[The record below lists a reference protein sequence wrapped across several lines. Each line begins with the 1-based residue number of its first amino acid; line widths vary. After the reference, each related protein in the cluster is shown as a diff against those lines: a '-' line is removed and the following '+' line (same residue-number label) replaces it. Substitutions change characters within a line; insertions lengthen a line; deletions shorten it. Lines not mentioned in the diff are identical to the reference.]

1 MEAVKSS
8 MEEENSAEL
17 TAVDAGPN
25 PNPNPSTPD
34 GQVEELQNLKRKRSE
49 EAAPDPFWK
58 TSLCSYFRR
67 RSQDCRHGDNCRYA
81 HSEQEL
87 RPRPDDSW
95 DPTSE
100 RAKKLLRKPE
110 KTPEEKPELCS
121 SENSDGSP
129 EKGERGSGLFN
140 KWIINLPEHWGVV
153 DFKKLLGDLELP
165 FTNARKKSGMGE
177 GFVCFSSE
185 EHVTLATEKL
195 NGKSINKRYLKVV
208 DVLPRPWEEEQINV
222 PEQGETDDQDMDDP
236 DAFCSKQTNS
246 EIKSPVD
253 SEVLG
258 DGNLEQNNH
267 SASDRSVIK
276 LRSARDAVTPLANM
290 PYEQQLTHKK
300 TSMTQILKRL
310 TRNARKTC
318 PSELPLPEW
327 ILSAKNRGGLP
338 CTLEGILP
346 SPLINGYRNK
356 CEFTVGLSRDGER
369 VVGFLLGNFREG
381 MTAVEEPTNC
391 PNVSAIACQYASA
404 FQKFIRSSP
413 LPVWNKHQTCGFWRL
428 FTVREGRAQNRVSDS
443 GTEQPKIAEV
453 MLIAQVCSKGV
464 EEDSRSSEFKRMA
477 EALALAAASAS
488 PPLPLTALFVQDHL
502 DISNAAPFDAPLFP
516 IPLPKVVEG
525 GNFEDECKEPEG
537 QIHDYI
543 SNLRFSISPT
553 AFFQV
558 NTVAAERLYSLAGD
572 WAALSPTTLLFDI
585 CCGTG
590 TIGLTLAHRAGLVVG
605 IEMSAPAVA
614 DAQRNAE
621 INGIKNCKFV
631 CAKAED
637 VIDSLLKEYL
647 EMPAEMASDIS
658 DNAADKNIDNIS
670 KKSASEYGTQG
681 NNSPVSGN
689 DTQIKG
695 DTIAKETEQ
704 IGNISSKSPGTSTE
718 TNEFTENKKEA
729 NIMKRFRE
737 VVVIVDPPRCGLHP
751 VVTKALRTQ
760 PWLRR
765 LVYIS
770 CNPETLVANAIE
782 LCTPSTGKVEKI
794 KGRRG
799 GYRHMGNAGHAR
811 QRAKSMPVSEPF
823 CPVKA
828 MAVDLF
834 PHTPHCEMVMLLER

>member
-1 MEAVKSS
+1 MEAEKPA
-8 MEEENSAEL
+8 MEEENAAEL

-25 PNPNPSTPD
+25 PNLNHNSPD
-34 GQVEELQNLKRKRSE
+34 DQTEEPQSLKRKRSD

-87 RPRPDDSW
+87 RPRPDNSW

-100 RAKKLLRKPE
+100 RAKKLLRQPE
-110 KTPEEKPELCS
+110 KAPEEEPELCP

-129 EKGERGSGLFN
+129 GKGEGGSDLFN
-140 KWIINLPEHWGVV
+140 KWIINLPKHWGVV
-153 DFKKLLGDLELP
+153 NFKKLLGDLELP
-165 FTNARKKSGMGE
+165 FTNARKKRGMGE

-195 NGKSINKRYLKVV
+195 NGKSINKSYLKVA
-208 DVLPRPWEEEQINV
+208 DVLPRPWEKQQIKV
-222 PEQGETDDQDMDDP
+222 SEQGETDDQDMDDP
-236 DAFCSKQTNS
+236 DALCSETTNS
-246 EIKSPVD
+246 EVKSPVD

-258 DGNLEQNNH
+258 DGNFEQNND
-267 SASDRSVIK
+267 SAADRSVVK
-276 LRSARDAVTPLANM
+276 LRSARDAVTPLAHM
-290 PYEQQLTHKK
+290 PYDQQLTHKK
-300 TSMTQILKRL
+300 TSMMQILKRL

-318 PSELPLPEW
+318 PPELPLPEW

-338 CTLEGILP
+338 CTLEGILI

-381 MTAVEEPTNC
+381 LTAVEEPMNC
-391 PNVSAIACQYASA
+391 PNVSTIACQYASV
-404 FQKFIRSSP
+404 FQNFIRSSP
-413 LPVWNKHQTCGFWRL
+413 LPVWNKHQTSGFWRL
-428 FTVREGRAQNRVSDS
+428 FTVREGRSPNQVSDS
-443 GTEQPKIAEV
+443 DNEQPKIAEV

-464 EEDSRSSEFKRMA
+464 EEGLRSSEFKRMA

-502 DISNAAPFDAPLFP
+502 GISNAAPFDAPLFP

-543 SNLRFSISPT
+543 SNLRFRISPT

-572 WAALSPTTLLFDI
+572 WAALGPETLLFDI

-590 TIGLTLAHRAGLVVG
+590 TIGLTLAHRAGMVVG
-605 IEMSAPAVA
+605 IEMSAPAVK
-614 DAQRNAE
+614 DALRNAE

-637 VIDSLLKEYL
+637 VIESLLKEYL
-647 EMPAEMASDIS
+647 EIPSEMASDIS
-658 DNAADKNIDNIS
+658 DNATDKNIDNIP
-670 KKSASEYGTQG
+670 KESASEHDTKG
-681 NNSPVSGN
+681 NNSSVSAN
-689 DTQIKG
+689 DTEIKD
-695 DTIAKETEQ
+695 DTVAKETEH
-704 IGNISSKSPGTSTE
+704 IGNMGSNSLGISTE
-718 TNEFTENKKEA
+718 TNELTENKKDA
-729 NIMKRFRE
+729 NIMKRFSE
-737 VVVIVDPPRCGLHP
+737 VVAIVDPPRCGLHP
-751 VVTKALRTQ
+751 VVIRALRTH
-760 PWLRR
+760 PGLRR

-770 CNPETLVANAIE
+770 CNPDTLVANAIE
-782 LCTPSTGKVEKI
+782 LCTPSTGKVEKA
-794 KGRRG
+794 KGKRG

-823 CPVKA
+823 CPIKA

>member
-1 MEAVKSS
+1 MQADKPA
-8 MEEENSAEL
+8 MAEENSAEL
-17 TAVDAGPN
+17 PAMDAEPN
-25 PNPNPSTPD
+25 PKPSSPD
-34 GQVEELQNLKRKRSE
+34 NQTEEPQNLKRKRSDE
-49 EAAPDPFWK
+49 PAPDPFWK

-67 RSQDCRHGDNCRYA
+67 RSQDCKHGDNCRYA
-81 HSEQEL
+81 HTEQEL
-87 RPRPDDSW
+87 RARPDNSW

-100 RAKKLLRKPE
+100 RAKKLLRQPE
-110 KTPEEKPELCS
+110 KVPEEQIELCP

-129 EKGERGSGLFN
+129 EKGESGSDLFN
-140 KWIINLPEHWGVV
+140 KCVVNLPKHWEVV
-153 DFKKLLGDLELP
+153 NFKKLLSDLELP
-165 FTNARKKSGMGE
+165 FTNARKRRGMGE

-185 EHVTLATEKL
+185 EHVTLATQKL
-195 NGKSINKRYLKVV
+195 NEKSINKRFLKVV
-208 DVLPRPWEEEQINV
+208 DVLPRPWEKQQLKVQEQR
-222 PEQGETDDQDMDDP
+222 ETDDQDMEDL
-236 DAFCSKQTNS
+236 DALNS
-246 EIKSPVD
+246 ETANGKIKSPMD

-258 DGNLEQNNH
+258 DGNSEQHND
-267 SASDRSVIK
+267 SAADRSVVK
-276 LRSARDAVTPLANM
+276 LRSARDAVTPLAHM
-290 PYEQQLTHKK
+290 PYDQQLTQKK

-327 ILSAKNRGGLP
+327 ILSAKTRGGLP
-338 CTLEGILP
+338 CTLEGILT

-381 MTAVEEPTNC
+381 LTAVEEPTNC
-391 PNVSAIACQYASA
+391 PNVSTIACQYASI
-404 FQKFIRSSP
+404 FQSFIRSSP
-413 LPVWNKHQTCGFWRL
+413 LPVWNKYQTSGFWRL
-428 FTVREGRAQNRVSDS
+428 FTVREGRAPNQVSDS
-443 GTEQPKIAEV
+443 ADGLPKIAEV

-464 EEDSRSSEFKRMA
+464 EEDLRSSEFKRMA
-477 EALALAAASAS
+477 EALSLAAASAS

-502 DISNAAPFDAPLFP
+502 GISNAAPFDAPLFP

-525 GNFEDECKEPEG
+525 SNFEVECKEPEG

-543 SNLRFSISPT
+543 SNLRFRISPT

-647 EMPAEMASDIS
+647 EMPAEMASDIL
-658 DNAADKNIDNIS
+658 DNANGKN
-670 KKSASEYGTQG
+670 
-681 NNSPVSGN
+681 
-689 DTQIKG
+689 
-695 DTIAKETEQ
+695 
-704 IGNISSKSPGTSTE
+704 IGNIPKESAGDYGTNSNDSSVSAIDTKMKVDTVARETEHNDNMSSNSLGISTE
-718 TNEFTENKKEA
+718 TNELTENKEEA
-729 NIMKRFRE
+729 NTMKRFRD
-737 VVVIVDPPRCGLHP
+737 VVAIVDPPRCGLHP
-751 VVTKALRTQ
+751 VVIKALRTH
-760 PWLRR
+760 PCLRR

-770 CNPETLVANAIE
+770 CNPETMVANAIE
-782 LCTPSTGKVEKI
+782 LCTPSTGKMEKG
-794 KGRRG
+794 KGKRG
-799 GYRHMGNAGHAR
+799 GYKHMGNVGHAR

-823 CPVKA
+823 CPIKA